1 MPPPWLQIVFHEYTS
16 NNSYNRN
23 NNNKIKSAVR
33 PIGTNRFLLLTGEF
47 NMIIRVLY
55 LPCLFVVTRPFFLYR

>member
-1 MPPPWLQIVFHEYTS
+1 MPPPCLQIVFQEYTS
-16 NNSYNRN
+16 NSSNN
-23 NNNKIKSAVR
+23 NNNKIESAVR